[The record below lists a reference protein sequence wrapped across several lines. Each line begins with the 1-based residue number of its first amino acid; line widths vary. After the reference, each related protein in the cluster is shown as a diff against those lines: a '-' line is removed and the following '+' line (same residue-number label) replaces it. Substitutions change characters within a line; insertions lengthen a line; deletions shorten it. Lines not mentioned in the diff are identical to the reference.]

1 MLKVLIVKLSSLG
14 DVVHAMPAVQDI
26 RRAWPQAQVDW
37 VVEPAF
43 ADLVRRCEGVGRV
56 IECHQR
62 QWRRTPLAA
71 TTREAFGRFRAELR
85 AIAYDAVID
94 LQGLTKSAVVSR
106 LARLAPGGLRHALA
120 HATDGSSYEV
130 PTRWVADRVV
140 GMPRRI
146 HAVDRSRVLCAHALG
161 YRPDGPE
168 VFGLRCGDG
177 AAGLAGAITDDRD
190 DRREVVLVHGTS
202 RADKLWPEA
211 HWVDLGRRLLAQGHR
226 LGLPHGSDEEQQR
239 AQRLAD
245 ALGDGPGGYEVFGP
259 GCGDGAEGLV
269 AGGDTGERDDR
280 REVVLVHGTSR
291 ADKLWPEAHWIDL
304 GRRLLAQGHRL
315 GLPHGSDEEQ
325 QRAQRLADALG
336 AAASVWP
343 RLPLGALADRMAGC
357 RGVIGVDSGLS
368 HIATA
373 LDRPHVQVYNHDTA
387 WRTGPVG
394 RARQVSVFAAPAP
407 SVDAVWQ
414 AWVQVSAATLAE
426 SERAAPGGAA

>member
-43 ADLVRRCEGVGRV
+43 ADLVRRCEGVSRV
-56 IECHQR
+56 VECAQR
-62 QWRRTPLAA
+62 QWRRAPLAA
-71 TTREAFGRFRAELR
+71 ATREAFSRFRAELR
-85 AIAYDAVID
+85 ATAYDAVID

-190 DRREVVLVHGTS
+190 DR
-202 RADKLWPEA
+202 
-211 HWVDLGRRLLAQGHR
+211 
-226 LGLPHGSDEEQQR
+226 
-239 AQRLAD
+239 
-245 ALGDGPGGYEVFGP
+245 
-259 GCGDGAEGLV
+259 
-269 AGGDTGERDDR
+269 DDR

-336 AAASVWP
+336 DAASVWP